1 MAQLTDFE
9 KASRILADSGFQSR
23 VKGSIV
29 RAALDV
35 KGEAYD
41 TTTEETPTGSRTVPT
56 ERSRKRSILAD
67 RVLSSSNSVLEQ
79 FTTVLSVMPGIV
91 TKYATTITADTDDP
105 DFEKILQEQVA
116 NATREIQDNDID
128 WTVATVWD
136 DLAGV
141 NGWDAGKV

>member
-1 MAQLTDFE
+1 
-9 KASRILADSGFQSR
+9 
-23 VKGSIV
+23 
-29 RAALDV
+29 
-35 KGEAYD
+35 
-41 TTTEETPTGSRTVPT
+41 
-56 ERSRKRSILAD
+56 
-67 RVLSSSNSVLEQ
+67 
-79 FTTVLSVMPGIV
+79 MPGIV